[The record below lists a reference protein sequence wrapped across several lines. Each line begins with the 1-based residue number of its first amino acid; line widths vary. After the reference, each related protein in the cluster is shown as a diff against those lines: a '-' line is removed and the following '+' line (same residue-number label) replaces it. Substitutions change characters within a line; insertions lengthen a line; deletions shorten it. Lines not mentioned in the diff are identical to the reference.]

1 MKRFIGIIMLSIIF
15 IIAGQNL
22 GAQNFKFGYINKDEL
37 LKAMPDYDSA
47 NIKLEN
53 LRKVLVSQLALM
65 QDEFNNKTTAFNN
78 GSNSLSDVLRKN
90 KEEEL
95 KDLNNRIQ
103 LFQVKATQQINDKNA
118 ELVQPIL
125 AKADK
130 AIKDVAKEQGFTFV
144 FDVGVLYYFD
154 EKKSINML
162 PLIKT
167 KLGLK

>member
-1 MKRFIGIIMLSIIF
+1 MKRFIGIIMLSIIL

-22 GAQNFKFGYINKDEL
+22 GAQNFKFGYINRDEL

-47 NIKLEN
+47 NVKLEN
-53 LRKVLVSQLALM
+53 LRKELVSQLALM
-65 QDEFNNKTTAFNN
+65 QDEYNYKTTAFNN
-78 GSNSLSDVLRKN
+78 GSMSLSDVIRKT

-118 ELVQPIL
+118 ELIQPIL

>member
-1 MKRFIGIIMLSIIF
+1 MRRFIGIIMVSIILV
-15 IIAGQNL
+15 ISGQNL
-22 GAQNFKFGYINKDEL
+22 GAQNFKFGYINRDEL

-47 NIKLEN
+47 NVKIEN
-53 LRKVLVSQLALM
+53 LRKELVKQLTLM
-65 QDEFNNKTTAFNN
+65 QDEFSNKTKALNDE
-78 GSNSLSDVLRKN
+78 SKSLSDIVRKS
-90 KEEEL
+90 KEDEL
-95 KDLNNRIQ
+95 NVLNNRIQ
-103 LFQVKATQQINDKNA
+103 LFQVKASQQINDKNT

-130 AIKDVAKEQGFTFV
+130 AIKDVAKEQSFTFV

-154 EKKSINML
+154 EKKSINMV

>member
-1 MKRFIGIIMLSIIF
+1 MKRFIGIIMLSIIL
-15 IIAGQNL
+15 IIAGQYL
-22 GAQNFKFGYINKDEL
+22 GAQNFKFGYINRDEL

-47 NIKLEN
+47 NVKLEKF
-53 LRKVLVSQLALM
+53 RKELVSQLALM

-118 ELVQPIL
+118 ELVQPL
-125 AKADK
+125 LLKADK
-130 AIKDVAKEQGFTFV
+130 AIKDVAKEQSITIV

>member
-1 MKRFIGIIMLSIIF
+1 MKRFIGIIMLSIIL

-22 GAQNFKFGYINKDEL
+22 GAQNFKFGYINRDEL

-47 NIKLEN
+47 NVKLEN

-65 QDEFNNKTTAFNN
+65 QDELSNKTAAFNN
-78 GSNSLSDVLRKN
+78 GSNSLSDVIRKTR
-90 KEEEL
+90 EVEL

-118 ELVQPIL
+118 ELIQPIET
-125 AKADK
+125 KADK

-144 FDVGVLYYFD
+144 FDAGVLYYFD

>member
-1 MKRFIGIIMLSIIF
+1 MKRFIGIIMFSIIL
-15 IIAGQNL
+15 IIAGQYL
-22 GAQNFKFGYINKDEL
+22 GAQNFKFGYINRDEL

-47 NIKLEN
+47 NVKLEN
-53 LRKVLVSQLALM
+53 LRKVLLSQLALM

-118 ELVQPIL
+118 ELVQPL
-125 AKADK
+125 LLKADK
-130 AIKDVAKEQGFTFV
+130 AIKDVAKEQSITIV

>member
-103 LFQVKATQQINDKNA
+103 LFQVKANQQINDKNA
-118 ELVQPIL
+118 ELIQPIL

-130 AIKDVAKEQGFTFV
+130 SIKDVAKEQGFTFV
-144 FDVGVLYYFD
+144 FDIGVLYYFD

>member
-1 MKRFIGIIMLSIIF
+1 MKRFIGIIMLSIIL

-22 GAQNFKFGYINKDEL
+22 GAQNFKFGYINRDEL

-47 NIKLEN
+47 NVKLEN

-65 QDEFNNKTTAFNN
+65 QDEYNNKTTAFNN
-78 GSNSLSDVLRKN
+78 GSKSLSDVVRKTR
-90 KEEEL
+90 EEEL

-118 ELVQPIL
+118 ELIQPIL

-144 FDVGVLYYFD
+144 FDAGVLYYFD
-154 EKKSINML
+154 EKKSIIML

>member
-1 MKRFIGIIMLSIIF
+1 MKRFIGIVMLSIIL
-15 IIAGQNL
+15 IIAGQSL
-22 GAQNFKFGYINKDEL
+22 GAQNFKFGYINRDEL

-47 NIKLEN
+47 NVKLEN
-53 LRKVLVSQLALM
+53 LRKELVSQLASM
-65 QDEFNNKTTAFNN
+65 QGEFSDKTTAFNN
-78 GSNSLSDVLRKN
+78 AGNNLSDVVRKN
-90 KEEEL
+90 KEGEL

-103 LFQVKATQQINDKNA
+103 LFQVKANQQINDKNA
-118 ELVQPIL
+118 ELIQPIL
-125 AKADK
+125 AKAEK
-130 AIKDVAKEQGFTFV
+130 AIKDVAKEQGFTLV

>member
-130 AIKDVAKEQGFTFV
+130 SIKDVAKEQGITFV

>member
-1 MKRFIGIIMLSIIF
+1 MRRFIGITMISIILF
-15 IIAGQNL
+15 IAGQNL

-37 LKAMPDYDSA
+37 LKAIPDYDSA
-47 NIKLEN
+47 NVKLEN
-53 LRKVLVSQLALM
+53 LRKELVGQLTLM
-65 QDEFNNKTTAFNN
+65 QDELNNKTTAFND
-78 GSNSLSDVLRKN
+78 GSKSLSDVVRKS
-90 KEEEL
+90 KEDEL

-103 LFQVKATQQINDKNA
+103 FFQVKATQQINDKNA
-118 ELVQPIL
+118 ELIQPIL

-130 AIKDVAKEQGFTFV
+130 AIKGVAKEQGFTFV

>member
-1 MKRFIGIIMLSIIF
+1 MLSIIL

-22 GAQNFKFGYINKDEL
+22 GAQNFKFGYINRDEL

-47 NIKLEN
+47 NVKLEN

-65 QDEFNNKTTAFNN
+65 QDEYNNKTTAFNN
-78 GSNSLSDVLRKN
+78 GSKSLSDVIRKTR
-90 KEEEL
+90 EEEL

-103 LFQVKATQQINDKNA
+103 LFQIKATQQINDKNA
-118 ELVQPIL
+118 ELIQPIE

-144 FDVGVLYYFD
+144 FDAGVLYYFD

>member
-90 KEEEL
+90 KEE
-95 KDLNNRIQ
+95 
-103 LFQVKATQQINDKNA
+103 
-118 ELVQPIL
+118 
-125 AKADK
+125 
-130 AIKDVAKEQGFTFV
+130 G
-144 FDVGVLYYFD
+144 
-154 EKKSINML
+154 KS
-162 PLIKT
+162 
-167 KLGLK
+167 

>member
-1 MKRFIGIIMLSIIF
+1 MKRFIGIIMFSIIL
-15 IIAGQNL
+15 IIAGQYL
-22 GAQNFKFGYINKDEL
+22 GAQNFKFGYINRDEL

-47 NIKLEN
+47 NVKLEN
-53 LRKVLVSQLALM
+53 LRKVLLSQLALM

-118 ELVQPIL
+118 ELVQPL
-125 AKADK
+125 LLKADK
-130 AIKDVAKEQGFTFV
+130 AIKDVAKEQSITFV

>member
-1 MKRFIGIIMLSIIF
+1 MFSIIL
-15 IIAGQNL
+15 IIAGQYL
-22 GAQNFKFGYINKDEL
+22 GAQNFKFGYINRDEL

-47 NIKLEN
+47 NVKLEN
-53 LRKVLVSQLALM
+53 LRKVLLSQLALM

-118 ELVQPIL
+118 ELVQPL
-125 AKADK
+125 LLKADK
-130 AIKDVAKEQGFTFV
+130 AIKDVAKEQSITIV

>member
-1 MKRFIGIIMLSIIF
+1 MKRFIGIIMLSIIL

-22 GAQNFKFGYINKDEL
+22 GAQNYRFGYINKDEL

-47 NIKLEN
+47 NVKLEN
-53 LRKVLVSQLALM
+53 LRKELVSQLVSM
-65 QDEFNNKTTAFNN
+65 QDEFTNKTTAFNN
-78 GSNSLSDVLRKN
+78 GSMSLSDVVRKTR
-90 KEEEL
+90 EEEL
-95 KDLNNRIQ
+95 KDLDNRIQ
-103 LFQVKATQQINDKNA
+103 IFQVKATQQINDKNA
-118 ELVQPIL
+118 ELIQPIL

-154 EKKSINML
+154 EKKSIDML

>member
-1 MKRFIGIIMLSIIF
+1 MKRFIGIIMLSIIL

-22 GAQNFKFGYINKDEL
+22 GAQNFKFGYINRDEL

-47 NIKLEN
+47 NVKLEN

-65 QDEFNNKTTAFNN
+65 QDEYNNKTTAFNN
-78 GSNSLSDVLRKN
+78 GSKSLSDVIRKTR
-90 KEEEL
+90 EEEL

-103 LFQVKATQQINDKNA
+103 LFQIKATQQINDKNA
-118 ELVQPIL
+118 ELIQPIE

-144 FDVGVLYYFD
+144 FDAGVLYYFD

>member
-1 MKRFIGIIMLSIIF
+1 MKRFIGIIMLSIIL
-15 IIAGQNL
+15 IIAGQSL

-47 NIKLEN
+47 NVKLEA
-53 LRKVLVSQLALM
+53 LRKELVNQLALM
-65 QDEFNNKTTAFNN
+65 QDEFSNKTADYNN
-78 GSNSLSDVLRKN
+78 GSNSLSDVVRKT

-103 LFQVKATQQINDKNA
+103 LFQVKANQQINDKNA
-118 ELVQPIL
+118 ELIQPIE

>member
-1 MKRFIGIIMLSIIF
+1 MKRFIGIIMFSIIL
-15 IIAGQNL
+15 ITAGQNL

-47 NIKLEN
+47 NVKLEN
-53 LRKVLVSQLALM
+53 LRKELVSQLVSM
-65 QDEFNNKTTAFNN
+65 QDEFTNKTTAFNN
-78 GSNSLSDVLRKN
+78 GSMSLSDVVRKTR
-90 KEEEL
+90 EEEL

-118 ELVQPIL
+118 ELIQPIL

-130 AIKDVAKEQGFTFV
+130 AVKDVAKEQGFTFV

>member
-1 MKRFIGIIMLSIIF
+1 MKRFIGIIMLSIIL
-15 IIAGQNL
+15 IIAGQSL

-47 NIKLEN
+47 NVKLET
-53 LRKVLVSQLALM
+53 LRKELVNQLALM
-65 QDEFNNKTTAFNN
+65 QDEFSKKTADYNNV
-78 GSNSLSDVLRKN
+78 SNSLSDVVRKT
-90 KEEEL
+90 KEEEI

-103 LFQVKATQQINDKNA
+103 LFQVKANQQINNKNV
-118 ELVQPIL
+118 ELIQPIE

-154 EKKSINML
+154 EKKSVNVL

>member
-1 MKRFIGIIMLSIIF
+1 MKRFIGIIMLSIIL

-22 GAQNFKFGYINKDEL
+22 GAQNYRFGYINKDEL

-47 NIKLEN
+47 NVKLEN
-53 LRKVLVSQLALM
+53 LRKELVSQLVSM
-65 QDEFNNKTTAFNN
+65 QDEFTNKTTAFNN
-78 GSNSLSDVLRKN
+78 GSMSLSDVVRKTR
-90 KEEEL
+90 EEEL

-103 LFQVKATQQINDKNA
+103 IFQVKATQQINDKNA
-118 ELVQPIL
+118 ELIQPIL

-154 EKKSINML
+154 EKKSIDML

>member
-1 MKRFIGIIMLSIIF
+1 MKRFIGIIMFSIIL
-15 IIAGQNL
+15 IIAGQYL
-22 GAQNFKFGYINKDEL
+22 GAQNFKFGYINRDEL

-47 NIKLEN
+47 NVKLEN
-53 LRKVLVSQLALM
+53 LRKVLLSQLALM

-95 KDLNNRIQ
+95 MDLNNRIQ

-118 ELVQPIL
+118 ELVQPL
-125 AKADK
+125 LLKADK
-130 AIKDVAKEQGFTFV
+130 AIKDVAKEQSITFV

>member
-1 MKRFIGIIMLSIIF
+1 MKRFIGIIMLSIIL
-15 IIAGQNL
+15 IIAGQSL

-53 LRKVLVSQLALM
+53 LRKELISQLALM
-65 QDEFNNKTTAFNN
+65 QDEFNNKTKAFND
-78 GSNSLSDVLRKN
+78 GSKSLSDVIRKT

-103 LFQVKATQQINDKNA
+103 LFQVKATQKLNDVNA
-118 ELVQPIL
+118 EFIQPIV

>member
-1 MKRFIGIIMLSIIF
+1 MKRFIGIIMLSIIL

-47 NIKLEN
+47 NVKLEN

-65 QDEFNNKTTAFNN
+65 QEEYNNKTTAFNN
-78 GSNSLSDVLRKN
+78 GSKSLSDVLRKN

-118 ELVQPIL
+118 ELIQPIL

>member
-1 MKRFIGIIMLSIIF
+1 MKRFIGIIMLSIIL

-22 GAQNFKFGYINKDEL
+22 GAQNFKFGYINRDEL

-47 NIKLEN
+47 NVKLEN

-65 QDEFNNKTTAFNN
+65 QDEYNNKTTAFNN
-78 GSNSLSDVLRKN
+78 GSKSLSDVIRKTR
-90 KEEEL
+90 EEEL

-118 ELVQPIL
+118 ELIQPIL

-144 FDVGVLYYFD
+144 FDAGVLYYFD

>member
-1 MKRFIGIIMLSIIF
+1 MKRFIGIIMLSIIL

-22 GAQNFKFGYINKDEL
+22 GAQNFKFGYINRDEL

-47 NIKLEN
+47 NVKLEN

-65 QDEFNNKTTAFNN
+65 QDEYNNKTTAFNN
-78 GSNSLSDVLRKN
+78 GSKSLSDVVRKTR
-90 KEEEL
+90 EEEL

-103 LFQVKATQQINDKNA
+103 LFQIKATQQINDKNA
-118 ELVQPIL
+118 ELIQPIE

-144 FDVGVLYYFD
+144 FDAGVLYYFD

>member
-1 MKRFIGIIMLSIIF
+1 MKRFIGIIMLSIIL

-22 GAQNFKFGYINKDEL
+22 GAQNYKFGYINRDEL

-47 NIKLEN
+47 NVKLEN
-53 LRKVLVSQLALM
+53 LRKELVSQLALM
-65 QDEFNNKTTAFNN
+65 QDEFTNKTTAFNN
-78 GSNSLSDVLRKN
+78 GSMSLSDVVRKT
-90 KEEEL
+90 KEQEL

-118 ELVQPIL
+118 ELIQPIL

-154 EKKSINML
+154 EKKSINIL